1 MTAAFTER
9 PDVAPATRN
18 LALAVQG
25 VIFAVTAGVACALHG
40 MVLAVYQQRPT
51 LAWTAATISSL
62 ALAAVAVA
70 GSAAIER
77 SRRRLRRVER
87 LATAGALAA
96 SIAHEIK
103 NPMGIILSATQVL
116 ARSPT
121 LPAADRSLLREIE
134 DEVRRADDQL
144 NAFLDLVRDMPLKR
158 APCDLIELARSTIE
172 LLAPQARQAGVALA
186 AELPAEPVT
195 ILGDRR
201 RLRQAVINLV
211 LNAIEACAGRG
222 GRTVRVRVAGGQT
235 PEDASLVVAD
245 DGPGIPRHL
254 LRHACEPFWTTKP
267 NGTGL
272 GLSTAQRIVE
282 RHLGRL
288 ELASDPGVG
297 TTVAMHLP
305 RNAPGASGVHHLR
318 MSRRG
323 GG

>member
-1 MTAAFTER
+1 MTVALAER
-9 PDVAPATRN
+9 PEVAPPPRHQ
-18 LALAVQG
+18 ALVAQG
-25 VIFAVTAGVACALHG
+25 VIFVITAAVACALHAG
-40 MVLAVYQQRPT
+40 VLAVHREEPRM
-51 LAWTAATISSL
+51 AWLAATLSAL

-121 LPAADRSLLREIE
+121 LPPADRSLLREIE
-134 DEVRRADDQL
+134 EEVRRADDQL

-158 APCDLIELARSTIE
+158 AQCDLGDMARSTIE
-172 LLAPQARQAGVALA
+172 LLAAQARQAGVALTA
-186 AELPAEPVT
+186 DLPSEPLT

-222 GRTVRVRVAGGQT
+222 ARTVRVSVGGDEL
-235 PEDASLVVAD
+235 PEDACLTIAD

-272 GLSTAQRIVE
+272 GLSTAKRIVE

-288 ELASDPGVG
+288 ELESRPGLG
-297 TTVAMHLP
+297 TTVTMHLP

-318 MSRRG
+318 MTRRG
-323 GG
+323 A